1 MVALLAQINVLGW
14 YSLNFSTGAPYIV
27 RCQGFHFVVAK
38 ARLTL
43 FALKYFLN
51 HREIPFTV
59 KGSLHSWF
67 IIKQPK

>member
-27 RCQGFHFVVAK
+27 RCQGFLLHFVEAK
-38 ARLTL
+38 APLTL

-51 HREIPFTV
+51 HHIP
-59 KGSLHSWF
+59 GS
-67 IIKQPK
+67 